1 MEWNL
6 RLADAARIELR
17 AGRTEELVVGRLD
30 LRVVVKGSGWIVGP
44 WMERV
49 QHGPGRGF
57 CVVGSRGALKPG
69 STVMPHSLSSHSG
82 T

>member
-17 AGRTEELVVGRLD
+17 AGRTEELVVGRWD

-49 QHGPGRGF
+49 QHGA
-57 CVVGSRGALKPG
+57 GSRILRGWVTRRAEARIYGDAPFLK
-69 STVMPHSLSSHSG
+69 
-82 T
+82 